1 MEYKEVNLVPKE
13 YLKEL
18 EPFQLIYKK
27 YYYNSTTEVNWFQ
40 AAQNCRKRGS
50 NLISLTSEEERQL
63 VGMQL
68 DKNQT
73 YWVDI
78 TTLGQSQ
85 YVSIATGQD
94 VEYVNW
100 FNDDDDEQIEDE
112 KPKHCVVLVYDKQ
125 DNFIMKKTFCND
137 KARFICQLSS
147 PRTVSILVW

>member
-1 MEYKEVNLVPKE
+1 MEYKEVKLVPKE

-27 YYYNSTTEVNWFQ
+27 YYFNSTTELNWFQ
-40 AAQNCRKRGS
+40 AAQKCREMGS
-50 NLISLTSEEERQL
+50 NLISLTSENERQL

-68 DKNQT
+68 DKNQK

-78 TTLGQSQ
+78 TTLGQSK
-85 YVSIATGQD
+85 YFSIATGLE

-100 FNDDDDEQIEDE
+100 FNDDDEQIEDE
-112 KPKHCVVLVYDKQ
+112 EPKNCVVLVYDKQ
-125 DNFIMKKTFCND
+125 DNFIMKKAVCND

-147 PRTVSILVW
+147 PRTVSVLVW

>member
-1 MEYKEVNLVPKE
+1 MEYKEVKLVPKE

-27 YYYNSTTEVNWFQ
+27 YYFNSTTELNWFQ
-40 AAQNCRKRGS
+40 AAQKCREMGS
-50 NLISLTSEEERQL
+50 NLISLTSENERQL

-68 DKNQT
+68 DKNQK

-78 TTLGQSQ
+78 TTLGQSK
-85 YVSIATGQD
+85 YFSIATGLE

-100 FNDDDDEQIEDE
+100 FNDDDEEIEDE
-112 KPKHCVVLVYDKQ
+112 EPKNCVVLVYDKQ
-125 DNFIMKKTFCND
+125 DNFIMKKAVCND

-147 PRTVSILVW
+147 PRTVSVLVW